1 VRVHVPELVFIRLGE
16 TARALRR
23 SKASIITDALVRHLG
38 LEGIPLDPRE
48 IYGEEAAER
57 PEIEPKKKIKK
68 NA

>member
-57 PEIEPKKKIKK
+57 PEIEPQKKIKK

>member
-57 PEIEPKKKIKK
+57 PEIEARKKSK
-68 NA
+68 NNS